1 MERMLSIFLN
11 TGTQHSE
18 TRVFR
23 LCNKALGASLLIVML
38 LTGTVKSAQWRDVK
52 PLTSTRED
60 VIKLLGKG
68 KIDRPD
74 LSVYQFENE
83 RVSFEYSTGACGEGQ
98 NAWNVPNGT
107 VTSIWVEPVTQLK
120 LSDVKLRMTDYKKE
134 QDPHVMYIYY
144 LVDEI
149 RGSKYTVDE
158 GSNSIT
164 MIEYFPTLDERRFRC
179 KSNP

>member
-1 MERMLSIFLN
+1 MLSIFMN
-11 TGTQHSE
+11 TGTGSSE
-18 TRVFR
+18 TRVSR
-23 LCNKALGASLLIVML
+23 LCHKAFGVSLITVMILIA
-38 LTGTVKSAQWRDVK
+38 TVKAAQWRDIK

-74 LSVYQFENE
+74 VSVYQFEKE
-83 RVSFEYSTGACGEGQ
+83 RVSFEYSTGPCGDGQ
-98 NAWNVPNGT
+98 NAWNVPVGT
-107 VTSIWVEPVTQLK
+107 VTSIWVEPAQLR
-120 LSDVKLRMTDYKKE
+120 LSDVKLRMTDYKKKR
-134 QDPHVMYIYY
+134 DPHVMYIYY

-158 GSNSIT
+158 NSNLVT
-164 MIEYFPTLDERRFRC
+164 MIEYLPTLCEHKFRC